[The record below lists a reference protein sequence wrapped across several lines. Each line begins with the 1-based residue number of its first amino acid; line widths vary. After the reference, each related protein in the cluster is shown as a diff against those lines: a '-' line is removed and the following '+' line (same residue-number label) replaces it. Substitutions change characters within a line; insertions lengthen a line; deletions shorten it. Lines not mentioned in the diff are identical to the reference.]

1 MITDQERQ
9 NTLREL
15 GQCVLD
21 ALQKLARYAADKLTP
36 ENEPT
41 NVLAL
46 LDNPMTEQGH
56 RLRSIKRSLAA
67 DRQYLARLTR
77 EPFVARL
84 KVEWE
89 TEEGTCETLY
99 ITRASAAGIGEA
111 IQDAR
116 VVSYRSPL
124 GRLAEFAAGEGDE
137 LDIAGKR
144 RRVRVR
150 ERLQLRPK
158 LIEGEW
164 DGLDDRFE
172 FEDWSAELDSIRAL
186 LSELEGIAPSDEAI
200 PGLLGQLLDKDAET
214 TRWRDARRRR
224 VVQRIALRDQPILDH
239 YQGEVFRLPIN
250 SSLVLLGPPGTGKTT
265 TLIKRLAQK
274 RTPDGLTD
282 DETEALTRSG
292 LSSSVSGLDGWAMFS
307 PTELL
312 KQYLRDAFTREGV
325 PATPEN
331 LRTWQK
337 QRLELGRGP
346 LRILRAQSSG
356 RFLLDEHT
364 TPLTDRSSPTVTE
377 LQAEFEAF
385 FNDGVFDRGRQSLE
399 HLRAHANEPLKLLLG
414 APFGFFDR
422 VRTPSPRELAGAL
435 DQSDLHA
442 ELQRLQKENRDE
454 LRGMGNR
461 LVRQHPA
468 LLDEMVDAL
477 PQLLGDAGEGDE
489 PEDDDGLDEA
499 APNTTDSENERV
511 KCAQLLLSVIRGRSR
526 SLAAQ
531 RGAPRGRVG
540 RALKMMGT
548 RLPPTEQMQALGAC
562 LVTTGHVRTLAQ
574 LPRTLVMGAPVWF
587 DRFRRTKAPQE
598 RFFTSEVDSWI
609 DRKRVSV
616 DEVDVMILTMLRNAR
631 LLLEANRG
639 HLVARSRYDWL
650 ESIKDHYL
658 PQVFVD
664 EATDF
669 SAVQLACT
677 VEISDPRLRSWFAC
691 GDLNQRITVEG
702 VRSRPEFDRLG
713 ELAGRPIAMRRV
725 NRAYRQ
731 SKKLQELASALAV
744 DDLGPDLEDPGFEE
758 AADLPPQLAEDCR
771 GANLGAW
778 LTSRITEVEKRTGYL
793 PSIAVFVHDEGEID
807 SLVAQL
813 GPRLAGNNIP
823 VAGLK
828 DGRAVGDVSEVR
840 VFDVRHVKGLEFEAV
855 FYVGIDRL
863 ANRLPELFDRYFF
876 VGISRAATYL
886 GVTCEG
892 ALPQNLET
900 IRSHFETGGWAN

>member
-1 MITDQERQ
+1 MNAQYGRQGATAFCTQSLAVGCGHYMITDQERR
-9 NTLREL
+9 NTLKAL

-21 ALQKLARYAADKLTP
+21 ALQTLARNAAEKLNP
-36 ENEPT
+36 ENDPT
-41 NVLAL
+41 KVLAL
-46 LDNPMTEQGH
+46 LDNPMTEQG
-56 RLRSIKRSLAA
+56 RRVRSIERSLAA

-89 TEEGTCETLY
+89 DEEGTFETLY
-99 ITRASAAGIGEA
+99 ITRGSAAGIGDA
-111 IQDAR
+111 IQGAR
-116 VVSYRSPL
+116 VVSYRAPV
-124 GRLAEFAAGEGDE
+124 GRLAECAAGEDDE
-137 LDIAGKR
+137 LDIDGKR
-144 RRVRVR
+144 RRVRVS
-150 ERLQLRPK
+150 ERLQLQPS

-186 LSELEGIAPSDEAI
+186 LSELERRAPSDEAI
-200 PGLLGQLLDKDAET
+200 PDLLGELLDKDAET
-214 TRWRDARRRR
+214 THWRDARRRQ
-224 VVQRIALRDQPILDH
+224 VVQRIALRDQPILDR
-239 YQGEVFRLPIN
+239 YQGEVFRLPVD
-250 SSLVLLGPPGTGKTT
+250 SRLVLLGPPGTGKTT

-292 LSSSVSGLDGWAMFS
+292 LSSSVSGHGWAMFS

-356 RFLLDEHT
+356 RFLLDEHR
-364 TPLTDRSSPTVTE
+364 TPLADRSSPTVTE

-385 FNDGVFDRGRQSLE
+385 FNDAVFDRGRQSME

-414 APFGFFDR
+414 KQFGFLDR
-422 VRTPSPRELAGAL
+422 GGRPSPRQFAGAL
-435 DQSDLHA
+435 DQADLHA

-468 LLDEMVDAL
+468 LLEEMVDAL
-477 PQLLGDAGEGDE
+477 PQLLGDASEGDE
-489 PEDDDGLDEA
+489 PEDDDSLDEVT
-499 APNTTDSENERV
+499 PDTTEAENARV
-511 KCAQLLLSVIRGRSR
+511 KCAKLLLSAIRGRSR
-526 SLAAQ
+526 SLASR
-531 RGAPRGRVG
+531 RGAPKGRVG
-540 RALKMMGT
+540 RALEMMGP
-548 RLPPTEQMQALGAC
+548 RLPPTEQMQELGAR

-587 DRFRRTKAPQE
+587 DRFRRTKASQE

-609 DRKRVSV
+609 AGKRVSV
-616 DEVDVMILTMLRNAR
+616 DEVDVMTLTMLRNAR

-639 HLVARSRYDWL
+639 YLVERSRYDWL
-650 ESIKDHYL
+650 ESIKDFYI

-677 VEISDPRLRSWFAC
+677 VELSDPRLRSWFAC
-691 GDLNQRITVEG
+691 GDLNQRITIEG
-702 VRSRPEFDRLG
+702 VRSRSEFNTLE
-713 ELAGRPIAMRRV
+713 ELVGKPVEMRSV

-731 SKKLQELASALAV
+731 SKRLRELAAALSL
-744 DDLGPDLEDPGFEE
+744 DDLGSGPEDPGFEE
-758 AADLPPQLAEDCR
+758 TADLAPQLAE
-771 GANLGAW
+771 
-778 LTSRITEVEKRTGYL
+778 
-793 PSIAVFVHDEGEID
+793 
-807 SLVAQL
+807 QL
-813 GPRLAGNNIP
+813 QGCGPRGLAC
-823 VAGLK
+823 L
-828 DGRAVGDVSEVR
+828 
-840 VFDVRHVKGLEFEAV
+840 
-855 FYVGIDRL
+855 
-863 ANRLPELFDRYFF
+863 
-876 VGISRAATYL
+876 
-886 GVTCEG
+886 
-892 ALPQNLET
+892 
-900 IRSHFETGGWAN
+900 